1 METHDE
7 TQMQS
12 ITETDSWGGKMQTV
26 YSAAIPVNGIQLPG
40 NLHDLLTEC
49 FIDFTV
55 IFVFH
60 FLAECGCKAKG
71 LC

>member
-1 METHDE
+1 
-7 TQMQS
+7 
-12 ITETDSWGGKMQTV
+12 MQTV

-49 FIDFTV
+49 FIDVTV

-60 FLAECGCKAKG
+60 FLAECGCKGKG